1 MQILNA
7 YLIDGYKNNP
17 KNSSTTK
24 VGEYIPSSFSMSTIL
39 SFRSTENRHNVYE
52 VKIAWEKVVDP

>member
-52 VKIAWEKVVDP
+52 VKIA